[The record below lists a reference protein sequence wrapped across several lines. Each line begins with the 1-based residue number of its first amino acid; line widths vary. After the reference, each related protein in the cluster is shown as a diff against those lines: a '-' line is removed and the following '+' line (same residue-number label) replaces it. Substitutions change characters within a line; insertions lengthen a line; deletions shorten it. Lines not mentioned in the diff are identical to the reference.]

1 MNIKTLPNFTNIIL
15 SIFPIILMWIFYH
28 QAQQAWWLGDDPVIL
43 QSVIEHG
50 ILPHFYNSDVWRSL
64 NASNLMPWLTLSLGI
79 DWYLFGLEPKGF
91 YVHHL
96 ISFSIVLLIAYIF
109 LRLFFSALVC
119 SIVLSIFVLSVP
131 SANIAQ
137 FLMVRHYLEGL
148 GLSLLAIL
156 CYLKASEKFMW
167 ALLGS
172 MFYLLA
178 TTAKEIYVPLIIIL
192 PFLTIPRWKMLSPFI
207 VVAGS
212 YVWWRIY
219 MLKPNLVFSSYGG
232 TTPELSWDISH
243 RFLEVLGW
251 QQTWQ
256 LIVLV
261 LAGLALLGMIIKNY
275 QQLTKILVWLAV
287 IILPILPVLAI
298 LDTRYL
304 FLPYFLFCVGIAFTL
319 QFFLDKRLYFS
330 IMFLVL
336 GLVAVGVKSL
346 ESAILQQPKIL
357 AQSQA
362 EGKFILQADSTNV
375 ILLNPISQEWHHS
388 SLQWLRKHILK
399 LPQGAITCSDLC
411 LCMPTNNVYQYVQ
424 SKITP
429 VDILT
434 DILNCGRT
442 DVGLQVKISF
452 NDNALHWQLGPYKY
466 GQYYAV
472 VSAKQEMIAG
482 QWTTIMPSGSYPY
495 LLSDKLYIAIKY
507 VSPDEWQTYSPIFTL
522 ESAKKSIQWQR

>member
-178 TTAKEIYVPLIIIL
+178 TTAK
-192 PFLTIPRWKMLSPFI
+192 
-207 VVAGS
+207 
-212 YVWWRIY
+212 
-219 MLKPNLVFSSYGG
+219 
-232 TTPELSWDISH
+232 
-243 RFLEVLGW
+243 
-251 QQTWQ
+251 
-256 LIVLV
+256 
-261 LAGLALLGMIIKNY
+261 
-275 QQLTKILVWLAV
+275 
-287 IILPILPVLAI
+287 
-298 LDTRYL
+298 
-304 FLPYFLFCVGIAFTL
+304 
-319 QFFLDKRLYFS
+319 
-330 IMFLVL
+330 
-336 GLVAVGVKSL
+336 
-346 ESAILQQPKIL
+346 
-357 AQSQA
+357 
-362 EGKFILQADSTNV
+362 
-375 ILLNPISQEWHHS
+375 
-388 SLQWLRKHILK
+388 
-399 LPQGAITCSDLC
+399 
-411 LCMPTNNVYQYVQ
+411 
-424 SKITP
+424 
-429 VDILT
+429 
-434 DILNCGRT
+434 
-442 DVGLQVKISF
+442 
-452 NDNALHWQLGPYKY
+452 
-466 GQYYAV
+466 
-472 VSAKQEMIAG
+472 
-482 QWTTIMPSGSYPY
+482 
-495 LLSDKLYIAIKY
+495 
-507 VSPDEWQTYSPIFTL
+507 
-522 ESAKKSIQWQR
+522 